1 MKVKNNPLPIP
12 ILDLEKLSDDIIVS
26 LRIQVDKECK
36 KRKIKFSSGDY
47 GEKVAIDFFNNT
59 PGLENLLK
67 APTGTK
73 NVDALSRK
81 GDRYSIK
88 TIKDGN
94 KSGTIYPDR
103 ENKEKQLFEYLL
115 IVILNDDYELK
126 SLYRLSWK
134 QFWKVK
140 QWDRT
145 MNAWY
150 LPKTLKALNEGECLY
165 EKK

>member
-1 MKVKNNPLPIP
+1 MIKNAPPPVRIFK
-12 ILDLEKLSDDIIVS
+12 LEKLLDDALIS
-26 LRIQVDKECK
+26 LRIQVDKEI
-36 KRKIKFSSGDY
+36 KRRKMKFSSGDY
-47 GEKVAIDFFNNT
+47 GEKIAIDFFNNT

-67 APTGTK
+67 AHTGTK

-81 GDRYSIK
+81 GNRYSIK

-115 IVILNDDYELK
+115 IVVLNDDYELK
-126 SLYRLSWK
+126 ALYRVSWE

-150 LPKTLKALNEGECLY
+150 LPKTLKALSEGECLY
-165 EKK
+165 EKR

>member
-1 MKVKNNPLPIP
+1 MKIKDVPPTVQI
-12 ILDLEKLSDDIIVS
+12 IELEKFSDDALIS
-26 LRIQVDKECK
+26 LRIQIDKECK
-36 KRKIKFSSGDY
+36 RRKMKFTAGDY
-47 GEKVAIDFFNNT
+47 GEKIAIDFFNNT

-67 APTGTK
+67 APPGTK

-115 IVILNDDYELK
+115 IVLLNDDYELK
-126 SLYRLSWK
+126 ALYRISWQ

-140 QWDRT
+140 KWDLT
-145 MNAWY
+145 MKAWY
-150 LPKTLKALNEGECLY
+150 LPKTSKALNEGECLY